1 MRDRSALEP
10 ASADDRWRA
19 MLVDPSP
26 YRRGRRFFGRIPS
39 SPRCKLCA
47 APFKGPGGLIM
58 PLLGHGRW
66 PHNPKYCAGC
76 FRIIS
81 TSHGGA
87 EIECSLL
94 FADVRGSTTLA
105 EQMSPKE
112 FTRLMGRF
120 FDTATAVLVRHDAYV
135 DKFVG
140 DEIIGIFVPAM
151 ATESHAAHAIDA
163 AFDLLQETGHT
174 SAGGPW
180 VPVGVGVNTGIAYV
194 GSVGEGPDSDLTAM
208 GDSVNTTARLATAA
222 AQGEILVTT
231 TAAASA
237 GISVAGL
244 ESRTLSLK
252 GKAEPTDVL
261 VLEVSPTATRRA

>member
-1 MRDRSALEP
+1 
-10 ASADDRWRA
+10 
-19 MLVDPSP
+19 
-26 YRRGRRFFGRIPS
+26 
-39 SPRCKLCA
+39 
-47 APFKGPGGLIM
+47 
-58 PLLGHGRW
+58 
-66 PHNPKYCAGC
+66 
-76 FRIIS
+76 
-81 TSHGGA
+81 
-87 EIECSLL
+87 
-94 FADVRGSTTLA
+94 
-105 EQMSPKE
+105 MSPKE

-140 DEIIGIFVPAM
+140 DEIIGIFVPGIFVPAM

>member
-1 MRDRSALEP
+1 MR
-10 ASADDRWRA
+10 
-19 MLVDPSP
+19 
-26 YRRGRRFFGRIPS
+26 
-39 SPRCKLCA
+39 
-47 APFKGPGGLIM
+47 
-58 PLLGHGRW
+58 
-66 PHNPKYCAGC
+66 
-76 FRIIS
+76 
-81 TSHGGA
+81 
-87 EIECSLL
+87 
-94 FADVRGSTTLA
+94 
-105 EQMSPKE
+105 PKE

-163 AFDLLQETGHT
+163 AFDLLRETGHT
-174 SAGGPW
+174 STGGPW

-194 GSVGEGPDSDLTAM
+194 GSVGEGPGSDLTAM

-231 TAAASA
+231 AAAASA
-237 GISVAGL
+237 GISTVGL
-244 ESRTLSLK
+244 ESRSLALK

-261 VLEVSPTATRRA
+261 VLDASSSSPSPSPSPVSQA

>member
-1 MRDRSALEP
+1 
-10 ASADDRWRA
+10 
-19 MLVDPSP
+19 
-26 YRRGRRFFGRIPS
+26 
-39 SPRCKLCA
+39 
-47 APFKGPGGLIM
+47 
-58 PLLGHGRW
+58 
-66 PHNPKYCAGC
+66 
-76 FRIIS
+76 
-81 TSHGGA
+81 
-87 EIECSLL
+87 
-94 FADVRGSTTLA
+94 
-105 EQMSPKE
+105 MSPKE

-120 FDTATAVLVRHDAYV
+120 FDTATAVLVRHDGYV

-163 AFDLLQETGHT
+163 AFELLQETGHT

-231 TAAASA
+231 AAAGSA
-237 GISVAGL
+237 GISIVGL
-244 ESRTLSLK
+244 ESRSLSLK

-261 VLEVSPTATRRA
+261 VLDVSASPSPSSRA